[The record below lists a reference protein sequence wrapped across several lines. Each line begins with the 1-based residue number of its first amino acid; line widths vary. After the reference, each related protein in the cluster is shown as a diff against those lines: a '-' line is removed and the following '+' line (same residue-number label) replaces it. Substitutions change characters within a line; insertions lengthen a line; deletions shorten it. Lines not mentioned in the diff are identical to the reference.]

1 MDISASDF
9 YDENEKTEVDNP
21 PEDAAE
27 VGDPEWEE
35 NVVSNLEGGRD
46 GHAWE
51 GSYLS
56 TPSSQCRYY

>member
-9 YDENEKTEVDNP
+9 YDENEKTEVHNP

-35 NVVSNLEGGRD
+35 NVVSNSEGGRD
-46 GHAWE
+46 GHA
-51 GSYLS
+51 
-56 TPSSQCRYY
+56 